1 MDAISYVVTQL
12 AVWVVV
18 CARARATRARERKRE
33 RLSTKTSTTLGK
45 KKCLCSQA
53 HLLQSRLKTIT
64 LIDHDLCTRGFASE
78 MMLILTPPN
87 PQPLKWKQEVLYVVT
102 PKLSAV
108 SPPCDKQAGRKHI
121 SSSLLYH
128 RGHGCQLHAE
138 VAICAAAVSAC
149 LRNVPSG
156 DDRRS
161 AAGGSCECVVFVT
174 MATRWWARLRW
185 RPETH
190 ATHVMARGYRSQ
202 TFITACTQWHRLFL
216 CTGCFVLLYLPQE
229 NITRWIR

>member
-1 MDAISYVVTQL
+1 MNGCNKLCCYSAGCVGGC
-12 AVWVVV
+12 V
-18 CARARATRARERKRE
+18 CTRARHASKRKEERKTE
-33 RLSTKTSTTLGK
+33 YENKHDPGK

-87 PQPLKWKQEVLYVVT
+87 PQPLEWKQGVLYVVT

-174 MATRWWARLRW
+174 MATR
-185 RPETH
+185 
-190 ATHVMARGYRSQ
+190 
-202 TFITACTQWHRLFL
+202 
-216 CTGCFVLLYLPQE
+216 
-229 NITRWIR
+229 